1 MRKQCNFVKCP
12 CPFKNK
18 RNNTKK
24 CLYCS
29 GNHVE
34 RDKIIENW
42 RSLWDKQGGDK
53 DFENLLIEIW
63 GETKEKEENNKK
75 KNKNWKRGFLWV
87 HLIGI
92 VFILGW
98 TVCFILSPIN
108 ICSKTF
114 VVKWPDFL
122 AGAAFLSIMTIWAS
136 AVVSKYVDIKK
147 YQETWVRHSTHR
159 QKLEREMLLYTQALE
174 PYTLHCINRK
184 ETFTENVIA
193 ILSGNQ
199 DKFANNMETK
209 EKTLMDIVNYIQ
221 LKMQGK

>member
-1 MRKQCNFVKCP
+1 MEKICNFIKYLRA
-12 CPFKNK
+12 FKNSSISK
-18 RNNTKK
+18 
-24 CLYCS
+24 S
-29 GNHVE
+29 E

-53 DFENLLIEIW
+53 DFENLLKEIW
-63 GETKEKEENNKK
+63 GETKKKEENNKK
-75 KNKNWKRGFLWV
+75 KNQRWKNIFLRV

-92 VFILGW
+92 VLVLVQ

-122 AGAAFLSIMTIWAS
+122 AGTAFLSIMTIWAS

-174 PYTLHCINRK
+174 PYTAQCINRK
-184 ETFTENVIA
+184 ETFMENVIE
-193 ILSGNQ
+193 ILSENQ
-199 DKFANNMETK
+199 SKFANNMETK
-209 EKTLMDIVNYIQ
+209 EKTLMDIADYIRFK
-221 LKMQGK
+221 LQGK